1 MFWQK
6 WKKEQEVLPESVF
19 DRLDKLEKKMLRLNS
34 EMLDVMTSVQI
45 LRDKVLKKIKFKKE
59 EEEEEHRC
67 SSVLSELG
75 ERQRGV
81 AGLVLGSHVLSE
93 TGGVALLSVSD

>member
-59 EEEEEHRC
+59 EEEEEKPKD
-67 SSVLSELG
+67 LYNGML
-75 ERQRGV
+75 
-81 AGLVLGSHVLSE
+81 LKDNGSP
-93 TGGVALLSVSD
+93 